1 MACFW
6 RNVSESS
13 KYREGV
19 GAASSGDGVSLGMT
33 IWLEIC
39 SIGWAEAWA
48 EEKAKV
54 LLEREDRRKAWGIIM
69 LKTACCLFEIQIEL
83 GTLYFYLLYLETK
96 GRGGT

>member
-6 RNVSESS
+6 RNISESS

-19 GAASSGDGVSLGMT
+19 GAASSGDGVSMGVT

-39 SIGWAEAWA
+39 SIGWEERGL

-54 LLEREDRRKAWGIIM
+54 LLEREDRWKAWGIII
-69 LKTACCLFEIQIEL
+69 LKTAYCLFKIQI
-83 GTLYFYLLYLETK
+83 
-96 GRGGT
+96 